1 MVPGSTRNPSDYG
14 PVDVDDVGGAAPIHV
29 LHVDDDPARV
39 RLSETFLDEH
49 IDDVKVSTDTDPY
62 EALERL
68 DDLDVDCIVSDFD
81 MGAMDGLEFLESVRE
96 RRPDLPF
103 ILFTGK
109 GSEDIASEAI
119 SAGVSEY
126 LQKGGGPEKYA
137 LLANRIDNVVSQYRA
152 ERAAERYQERVN
164 TVYERVT
171 DAFFALDADWQFTF
185 VNEHGRE
192 LLDREKG
199 ELLGKNV
206 WEEFP
211 AALNSQFEDEYRE
224 AMVTQEATTF
234 EAYYPPLDTLFEVH
248 AYPSEEGLSVFFR
261 DATDENRIRRELH
274 REKELLERV
283 LETSPVGIVVADSEG
298 ELVRANQRALDLLG
312 LTEEEVKNRT
322 YDSSEWQLTDE
333 EGRPIPDED
342 YPFSDVFERGVSK
355 TDVRVGYDGPDGEWS
370 LLTVSAAPIHSAD
383 GDLERV
389 VFSVE
394 DVTEVRER
402 QQELEAENER
412 LEEFARTVAHELRN
426 PLDIA
431 GVRVDLERRERDAEH
446 LEEAAVALGRM
457 EDIIADLLALA
468 EQGKVVDDP
477 EPVPL
482 ERAFENAWSTAG
494 TGAAYELADDLP
506 TVLAD
511 ESRLRELFENLI
523 GNAVTHAGEDATVR
537 LLPTEDGFAVE
548 DDGPGIPASER
559 ERIFETG
566 FSTAEGGSGFGLSI
580 VERIAEAHGWTV
592 DATEADDGGARFEV
606 GDVQF
611 VEE

>member
-1 MVPGSTRNPSDYG
+1 MAPGSTRDIGDYG
-14 PVDVDDVGGAAPIHV
+14 PVDGDDASDDAPLRV
-29 LHVDDDPARV
+29 LHVDGDRARV
-39 RLSETFLDEH
+39 RLSETLLDEH
-49 IDDVKVSTDTDPY
+49 IDDVEVHTDTDPRQ
-62 EALERL
+62 ALERF
-68 DDLDVDCIVSDFD
+68 DDLDLDCIVSDFD
-81 MGAMDGLEFLESVRE
+81 MGSMDGLEFLESVRE

-103 ILFTGK
+103 VLFTGK

-171 DAFFALDADWQFTF
+171 DAFFALDADWRFTF
-185 VNEHGRE
+185 VNARGRE
-192 LLDREKG
+192 LLDREG
-199 ELLGKNV
+199 RDLLGESV

-211 AALNSQFEDEYRE
+211 EALNSQFEDEYRE
-224 AMVTQEATTF
+224 AMATQEPTTF
-234 EAYYPPLDTLFEVH
+234 EAYYPPLDSLFEVH

-261 DATDENRIRRELH
+261 DATDENRMRRELH

-283 LETSPVGIVVADSEG
+283 LETSPVGIVVSDDEG
-298 ELVRANQRALDLLG
+298 ELVRANQRALDLFG

-333 EGRPIPDED
+333 DGRPIPEED
-342 YPFSDVFERGVSK
+342 HPFNDVFERGVSK
-355 TDVRVGYDGPDGEWS
+355 TGVRVGYDGPDGEWS
-370 LLTVSAAPIHSAD
+370 LLSASGAPIHSAD

-394 DVTEVRER
+394 DVTEIRER
-402 QQELEAENER
+402 QQELEARNER
-412 LEEFARTVAHELRN
+412 LGEFARTVAHELRN
-426 PLDIA
+426 PLDIV
-431 GVRVDLERRERDAEH
+431 GVRVDLERRERDTEH
-446 LEEAAVALGRM
+446 LEEAAVALDRM
-457 EDIIADLLALA
+457 ETIITDLLTLA

-494 TGAAYELADDLP
+494 TGDAYELADDLP

-523 GNAVTHAGEDATVR
+523 GNALSHAGEDATVR
-537 LLPTEDGFAVE
+537 LLPTGDGFAVE
-548 DDGPGIPASER
+548 DDGPGIPESER
-559 ERIFETG
+559 ERVFETG
-566 FSTAEGGSGFGLSI
+566 FSTAEGGSGFGLAI

-592 DATEADDGGARFEV
+592 EATAADDGARFEV
-606 GDVQF
+606 DG
-611 VEE
+611 VEVAEK